1 VSPIAARRA
10 SRVPSRE
17 ELVQKAKDRLLRH
30 GLPRFQMSIVLALT
44 GATGF
49 LASFGLLKLGV
60 GSMTLRYPV
69 AVALAYGSFLLLL
82 RLWLKMQR
90 DGWGDV
96 ADLGMNVLENADFPV
111 DSGAPVGG
119 GGGFGGAGSTS
130 DFEAPKMPLKAAAP
144 KGGGGGKG
152 FDLSFDLDDGAF
164 LVLLAVAIVAV
175 AALGAA
181 LWILWIAPALLAEVL
196 VDGLVMTALYR
207 RLRQPQPTW
216 WLTGA
221 VRRTWIPALVVALL
235 LAVAGAL
242 LHRAVPEARSIG
254 AAWKA
259 VSAER
264 NKAP

>member
-10 SRVPSRE
+10 SRIPSRE

-69 AVALAYGSFLLLL
+69 AVALAYGAFLLLL

-96 ADLGMNVLENADFPV
+96 ADLGMNVLENAEFPV

-119 GGGFGGAGSTS
+119 GGSFGGGGSTAR
-130 DFEAPKMPLKAAAP
+130 FEAPAPLKAS
-144 KGGGGGKG
+144 GGGGGKG
-152 FDLSFDLDDGAF
+152 SGFDFSFDLDDAGF

-181 LWILWIAPALLAEVL
+181 VWILWIAPALLAEVL

-221 VRRTWIPALVVALL
+221 VRRTCVPALIVAVL
-235 LAVAGAL
+235 LAGAGAL

-264 NKAP
+264 SP

>member
-1 VSPIAARRA
+1 VSPIAAPRA

-69 AVALAYGSFLLLL
+69 AVALAYGAFLLLL

-90 DGWGDV
+90 DGWGD
-96 ADLGMNVLENADFPV
+96 AGDLGIQILENADLPI

-119 GGGFGGAGSTS
+119 GGSFGGGGSTTA
-130 DFEAPKMPLKAAAP
+130 FEAPPTPVKVS
-144 KGGGGGKG
+144 GGGGGKG
-152 FDLSFDLDDGAF
+152 SGSGFDFSFDLDDAGF
-164 LVLLAVAIVAV
+164 LVLLAIAIVAV

-181 LWILWIAPALLAEVL
+181 VWILWIAPALLAEVL

-207 RLRQPQPTW
+207 RLRRPQPTW

-221 VRRTWIPALVVALL
+221 VRRTCVPALIVAVL
-235 LAVAGAL
+235 LAGAGAL
-242 LHRAVPEARSIG
+242 LHKAVPGARSIG

-264 NKAP
+264 SP

>member
-1 VSPIAARRA
+1 MSPIAARRA

-30 GLPRFQMSIVLALT
+30 GLPRFQMSVLLALT

-69 AVALAYGSFLLLL
+69 AVALAYGAFLLLL

-90 DGWGDV
+90 DGWGDA
-96 ADLGMNVLENADFPV
+96 ADFGMNVIESADLVPGDTV
-111 DSGAPVGG
+111 PTVGG
-119 GGGFGGAGSTS
+119 GGGSSGFDFGLDLEGAG
-130 DFEAPKMPLKAAAP
+130 
-144 KGGGGGKG
+144 
-152 FDLSFDLDDGAF
+152 F
-164 LVLLAVAIVAV
+164 LVLLAVLIVAV

-181 LWILWIAPALLAEVL
+181 LWVLWIAPGLLAEVL
-196 VDGLVMTALYR
+196 VDGLVMAALYR
-207 RLRQPQPTW
+207 RLRRPQPTY

-221 VRRTWIPALVVALL
+221 VRRTCIPALIVAVL
-235 LAVAGAL
+235 LAGAGAL
-242 LHRAVPEARSIG
+242 LHQAVPGARSIG

-259 VSAER
+259 VSAEQS
-264 NKAP
+264 P